1 MWPVPGVEVS
11 EGGPGE
17 DRSKA
22 EQEGGQGQA
31 GPGTQGR
38 HNDQTSWSIQ
48 AFTTE
53 NKVRLKPNENHSDS
67 LQSSENPYPA
77 ENWHPEPV
85 HQQTLS
91 LQHPHL
97 SLRHQSPNKISLRLK

>member
-38 HNDQTSWSIQ
+38 HNDQTSWSQ
-48 AFTTE
+48 KLAFKHSQQKT
-53 NKVRLKPNENHSDS
+53 RLD
-67 LQSSENPYPA
+67 
-77 ENWHPEPV
+77 
-85 HQQTLS
+85 
-91 LQHPHL
+91 
-97 SLRHQSPNKISLRLK
+97 